1 MVQPRPKFK
10 KIKKNRDGSKKV
22 TELKTIVG
30 WAGLGYAVV
39 LIKLDKVVLMYPNS
53 KVGYNNLTHA
63 HTYLLFRVLPRKQVR
78 FFFIVCIYI

>member
-1 MVQPRPKFK
+1 MAQILKNE
-10 KIKKNRDGSKKV
+10 KNRDGSKKV

>member
-1 MVQPRPKFK
+1 M
-10 KIKKNRDGSKKV
+10 
-22 TELKTIVG
+22 KTIVG